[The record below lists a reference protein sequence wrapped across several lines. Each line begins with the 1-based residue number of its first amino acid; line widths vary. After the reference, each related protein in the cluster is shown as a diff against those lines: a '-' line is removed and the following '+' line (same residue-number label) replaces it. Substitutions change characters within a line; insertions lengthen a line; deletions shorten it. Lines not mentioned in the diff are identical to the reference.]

1 MRLRPYISDYDYE
14 YLEKWIQDERVHALW
29 CANLISYPLSRE
41 ALTSALEKSARE
53 WRDSA
58 YVATEDDGRPVG
70 FFAYSVNLA
79 ENAGFLKFVVV
90 DNELRGQGYGSG
102 MLKLILEYAF
112 HITGVSSVQL
122 NVFDVNEAARRCYSK
137 AGFTERSTAE
147 NVFAYKG
154 ESWGRCSMV
163 ISR

>member
-1 MRLRPYISDYDYE
+1 MRLRPYISDCDYE

-29 CANLISYPLSRE
+29 CANLISYPISRE
-41 ALTSALEKSARE
+41 GLTFVLEKGAKE
-53 WRDSA
+53 WHDSA

-79 ENAGFLKFVVV
+79 ENSGFLKFVVV

-102 MLKLILEYAF
+102 MLKLILDYAF
-112 HITGVSSVQL
+112 RITGAASVQL

-137 AGFTERSTAE
+137 AGFRERSIAE

-154 ESWGRCSMV
+154 ESWGRCNMV